1 MAKGKGKKKRNLY
14 KTRELHIMLLPA
26 VILTAV
32 FAYLPMFGLVMAFQE
47 FKPLMGFLKSPF
59 VGLEQF
65 KYIFTMPS
73 FRTAFVN
80 TMIIAFFKIIL
91 SIVVPL
97 VLSLMLNEVVQKW
110 FKKAVQTIVFI
121 PYFFSWAILAGM
133 LLEIFAY
140 DGIINQVLMNVFDM
154 EAIPFLVSNKYF
166 RTIIIGSDVW
176 KGMGYNRC
184 CCWLRLRM

>member
-80 TMIIAFFKIIL
+80 T
-91 SIVVPL
+91 
-97 VLSLMLNEVVQKW
+97 
-110 FKKAVQTIVFI
+110 
-121 PYFFSWAILAGM
+121 
-133 LLEIFAY
+133 
-140 DGIINQVLMNVFDM
+140 
-154 EAIPFLVSNKYF
+154 
-166 RTIIIGSDVW
+166 GSA
-176 KGMGYNRC
+176 
-184 CCWLRLRM
+184 

>member
-73 FRTAFVN
+73 FRT
-80 TMIIAFFKIIL
+80 
-91 SIVVPL
+91 
-97 VLSLMLNEVVQKW
+97 EVVQK
-110 FKKAVQTIVFI
+110 
-121 PYFFSWAILAGM
+121 S
-133 LLEIFAY
+133 
-140 DGIINQVLMNVFDM
+140 
-154 EAIPFLVSNKYF
+154 
-166 RTIIIGSDVW
+166 GSDDRIYSIFLF
-176 KGMGYNRC
+176 MGDSGGNASGDFC
-184 CCWLRLRM
+184 I